1 MDEYLED
8 DDFYE
13 EKSVCDACD
22 LDHWECMFCC
32 SKCYE
37 IYGECPNEDC
47 DPYDI

>member
-13 EKSVCDACD
+13 ESVCDGCN

-47 DPYDI
+47 NTYDI